1 MYVVRVYIYEYLIL
15 ETISYNVCIDVD
27 ALFCFS
33 PTCNNLTTTVHSY
46 SWIAASQCVMEYG
59 RIVHVIPDAIAANKR
74 SSGKQEKSFKSY
86 YPGTVAGA
94 PRPAGRSLL

>member
-15 ETISYNVCIDVD
+15 ETISYNVDVD

-33 PTCNNLTTTVHSY
+33 PNNLTTTVHSY